1 MERTILWRLHTASPP
16 ERIWE
21 LLTTDAGRERFWAE
35 ASRSEA
41 GRFTLGFSMGM
52 EEECEVLEEAAPER
66 FAFRYFGTHV
76 LFELAPDGAGGT
88 DLTLTNRGVPES
100 DYEEMLPGWLNV
112 LLPLKAAA
120 DFGVDLRNHDPARS
134 WRERYVDQ

>member
-1 MERTILWRLHTASPP
+1 MAKTILWRLHTSAPP

-21 LLTTDAGRERFWAE
+21 LLATNAGRERFWAE
-35 ASRSEA
+35 RSRSDG
-41 GRFTLGFSMGM
+41 GRFTLSFGMGI
-52 EEECEVLEEAAPER
+52 EEECRVLEAEPPRR
-66 FAFRYFGTHV
+66 FAFTYFGSRV

-88 DLTLTNRGVPES
+88 DLTLTNDDVAEG

-120 DFGVDLRNHDPARS
+120 DFGVDLRNHDPART